1 MNPSSLL
8 HVSTDLLRD
17 HLEHGMPAGPMGAA
31 SDRRWALGVCA
42 LLAALAGAIVLVLL
56 A

>member
-1 MNPSSLL
+1 MSPSSLL
-8 HVSTDLLRD
+8 HVSSDLLRQ
-17 HLEHGMPAGPMGAA
+17 HLDHGMPATPMGAA

-42 LLAALAGAIVLVLL
+42 LLAALAGAVVLVLL